1 MAVCS
6 SVVKTV
12 VPDYSNGDCVKLCSE
27 HYWPPKDEN
36 NQVYRHL
43 PPTTDTVLTKPF
55 PIRGKLFLHIFLTYN
70 SLYLLCRIALKL
82 IIRY

>member
-55 PIRGKLFLHIFLTYN
+55 PIRGKVYTYFC
-70 SLYLLCRIALKL
+70 LMIACRYLLYKILPKL
-82 IIRY
+82 LIR

>member
-36 NQVYRHL
+36 DQVYRHL

-55 PIRGKLFLHIFLTYN
+55 PIRGKFSCTYFSLVIICISHLTVYFKFN
-70 SLYLLCRIALKL
+70 NT
-82 IIRY
+82 

>member
-1 MAVCS
+1 MAVCN

-43 PPTTDTVLTKPF
+43 PPTTDTVQTKPF
-55 PIRGKLFLHIFLTYN
+55 PIRGKLFPYLFL
-70 SLYLLCRIALKL
+70 SCDSMFLLSRNLLKL
-82 IIRY
+82 IIR